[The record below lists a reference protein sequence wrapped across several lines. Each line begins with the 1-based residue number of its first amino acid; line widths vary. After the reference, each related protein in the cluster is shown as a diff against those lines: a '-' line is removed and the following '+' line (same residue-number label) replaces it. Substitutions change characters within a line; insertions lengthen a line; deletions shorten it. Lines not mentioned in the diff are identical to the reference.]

1 MTDLLFTLASAA
13 LINNLILHWPLG
25 SDTLLADADRLR
37 IHALGLATTCLML
50 SNALLGRLLYEWLL
64 HPLGLT
70 GLRLFVLLALA
81 VGLIGP
87 VLKLLA
93 RVLPR
98 LPLAGLWP
106 LLLGNAAILG
116 AGLLGSQAERGLG
129 ATLALGLGGGLG
141 FWLVLSLFD
150 DLRQRT
156 RDNDIALPFRGLPIE
171 LISAGLIG
179 VAFLGFTGLFNP

>member
-1 MTDLLFTLASAA
+1 MLPREAA
-13 LINNLILHWPLG
+13 DPRLQHAMKRV
-25 SDTLLADADRLR
+25 LLAT
-37 IHALGLATTCLML
+37 IPGLAVLLWLYGWGLAINLLLAASTAV
-50 SNALLGRLLYEWLL
+50 ALLHR
-64 HPLGLT
+64 LGLT
-70 GLRLFVLLALA
+70 GLRLFVWLALA

-116 AGLLGSQAERGLG
+116 AGLLSSQAERGLG